1 MEQNNAERNDLSH
14 SPALTPDVTPSGV
27 WPPPPTGGPPVPSV
41 VLPVFMPVRRLS
53 RAILALLGAYAV
65 TTVLGI
71 VDALL
76 PPLPIGRQMEDAVL
90 VLTQGLLLLG
100 MGACFLVWTY
110 RLNKNLRA
118 LGVTGVRNASAWAVA
133 YFFIPILSLYRP
145 YQVFRE
151 IWQASGP
158 GPAARTG
165 QAWQNLKSPALLG
178 FWWVSVILTNI
189 VASLSSNSG
198 GDTSIEVVDN
208 AVALLS
214 TLLALQVVR
223 LVTARQEKTAHLLS
237 LIP

>member
-1 MEQNNAERNDLSH
+1 MEPHDAS
-14 SPALTPDVTPSGV
+14 SPAPAQSSEVMPSGV
-27 WPPPPTGGPPVPSV
+27 WPPPPTGGPPGVAV
-41 VLPVFMPVRRLS
+41 IAPVFLPVRRLAQ
-53 RAILALLGAYAV
+53 AILVLLTAYAV

-71 VDALL
+71 AGALL
-76 PPLPIGRQMEDAVL
+76 PLPGIARQITVGIVAMIQAFLL
-90 VLTQGLLLLG
+90 VGT
-100 MGACFLVWTY
+100 ASWFLVWTY

-118 LGVTGVRNASAWAVA
+118 LGVAGVRSAPAWAVA

-151 IWQASGP
+151 IWQASDP

-165 QAWQNLKSPALLG
+165 RGWQNLKSPPLLG
-178 FWWVSVILTNI
+178 FWWASVILMNI
-189 VASLSSNSG
+189 TASLASNSG

-208 AVALLS
+208 AVGLLS

-223 LVTARQEKTAHLLS
+223 RVTARQEETARLLS